1 MTMKAKKE
9 KQCLVDNV
17 KEALFL
23 SHTRDEG
30 PLSEDLLADQF
41 GVSRTP
47 IREALKELEQE
58 GIIERRQKRGIV
70 LRKFTPRE
78 IKELFEI
85 REVLEIYAF
94 GLACERVRDRDI
106 QSLRKISH
114 RHDAAL
120 RRGDVWNAENLDLE
134 FHAGIIDIGG
144 NLYLI
149 KLVKTLHVLSQA
161 FQISKQLVDHYTVDD
176 QFPHQEI
183 VDALARK
190 DSAKG
195 ITLLKQHIQNSKQTL
210 LEISQP

>member
-1 MTMKAKKE
+1 MKVETKKQLLGN
-9 KQCLVDNV
+9 KV

-23 SHTRDEG
+23 SHARGEG
-30 PLSEDLLADQF
+30 PLNEDLLAEQF

-58 GIIERRQKRGIV
+58 GLIERRQKRGIV

-94 GLACERVRDRDI
+94 PLACERVKEKDLC
-106 QSLRKISH
+106 SLRKISR

-120 RRGDVWNAENLDLE
+120 RRGNTWEADNLDLQ
-134 FHAGIIDIGG
+134 FHAGIIDIAG

-149 KLVKTLHVLSQA
+149 KLVKNLHLLSQA
-161 FQISKQLVDHYTVDD
+161 FQISTQLVYRPKLDD
-176 QFPHQEI
+176 QFPHSEI
-183 VDALARK
+183 IDALAQK
-190 DSAKG
+190 NLAKG
-195 ITLLKQHIQNSKQTL
+195 IPLLKRHIQNSKLKL
-210 LEISQP
+210 LEIIKS